1 MAEIKSFKI
10 DVQQKV
16 LDDLALRLKNTR
28 WTDEA
33 ENAEWNYG
41 INPKYLHELV
51 TYWQTS
57 YNWRNQEAFI
67 NTFPQ
72 FKTEIDGINVHFIH
86 VKGKGKNS
94 KPLLLTHGW
103 PDNFYRFHKV
113 IPIFTDPASHGLP
126 DKQSFD
132 VIVPSIPGFGF
143 SDRKS
148 QSSDK
153 TARLWAKLMTEV
165 LGYKSFFAAGGD
177 IGSTVSKSLANQF
190 PDLVSAIHLTD
201 VGYPNGQEDW
211 ATMSA
216 PEQEFGKF
224 IQQWFFTE
232 GAYALLQTT
241 KPQTVGYAL
250 NDSPVGLAAWMVE
263 KFHGWSGR
271 PDNLDEHFT
280 KDELITNVMIYWVTQ
295 TINSANRTY
304 AEEGRALWSGGLK
317 SNEKVNVPTG
327 VALFPGEAPFP
338 KEWIDRKVNATRF
351 TKMEVGGHFAA
362 LDAPEAFAKELIS
375 FFTSVN

>member
-1 MAEIKSFKI
+1 MPEIKSFKI

-16 LDDLALRLKNTR
+16 LDDLASRLKNTR
-28 WTDEA
+28 WTDEP
-33 ENAEWNYG
+33 ENAGWNYG

-57 YNWRNQEAFI
+57 YNWRDQEALI
-67 NTFPQ
+67 NTLPQ
-72 FKTEIDGINVHFIH
+72 FKTEIDGINIHFIH
-86 VKGKGKNS
+86 AKGKGKNA

-103 PDNFYRFHKV
+103 PDSFYRFHKI
-113 IPIFTDPASHGLP
+113 IPILTE
-126 DKQSFD
+126 QSFD
-132 VIVPSIPGFGF
+132 VIIPSVPGFGF
-143 SDRKS
+143 SDKKP

-177 IGSTVSKSLANQF
+177 IGSTISKSLANQF
-190 PDLVSAIHLTD
+190 PELVSAIHLTD

-224 IQQWFFTE
+224 IQHWFFTE

-250 NDSPVGLAAWMVE
+250 NDSPVGLAAWMIE

-280 KDELITNVMIYWVTQ
+280 KDELITNVMIYWVTE

-338 KEWIDRKVNATRF
+338 KEWIDRKVNATHF

-375 FFTSVN
+375 FFTSVAL

>member
-1 MAEIKSFKI
+1 MTEIKPFKI
-10 DVQQKV
+10 NVQQQV
-16 LDDLALRLKNTR
+16 LDDLTSRLKATR
-28 WTDEA
+28 WTDEP
-33 ENAEWNYG
+33 ENAGWSYG
-41 INPKYLHELV
+41 INPGYLHDLV

-57 YNWRNQEAFI
+57 YNWRDHEAAL
-67 NTFPQ
+67 NNLPQ
-72 FKTEIDGINVHFIH
+72 FKTEIDGIGIHFIH
-86 VKGKGKNS
+86 AKGKGKNAR
-94 KPLLLTHGW
+94 PLLLTHGW
-103 PDNFYRFHKV
+103 PDSFYRFYKV
-113 IPIFTDPASHGLP
+113 IPMLTDPAQYGLP

-132 VIVPSIPGFGF
+132 VIIPSVPGFGF
-143 SDRKS
+143 SDKKP

-153 TARLWAKLMTEV
+153 TAQLWAKLMTEV

-177 IGSTVSKSLANQF
+177 IGSTISKSLANQY
-190 PDLVSAIHLTD
+190 PELVQAIHLTD

-211 ATMSA
+211 AAMSA

-250 NDSPVGLAAWMVE
+250 NDSPVGLAAWIIE
-263 KFHGWSGR
+263 KFHAWSGK
-271 PDNLDEHFT
+271 PVNLDEHFS

-304 AEEGRALWSGGLK
+304 AEEGRAQWSVGLK

-351 TKMEVGGHFAA
+351 TQMEVGGHFAA

-375 FFTSVN
+375 FFS

>member
-16 LDDLALRLKNTR
+16 LDDLASRLKNTR
-28 WTDEA
+28 WTDEP
-33 ENAEWNYG
+33 ENAGWNYG

-72 FKTEIDGINVHFIH
+72 FKTEIDGINIHFIH

-113 IPIFTDPASHGLP
+113 IPILTDPGGHGLP

-143 SDRKS
+143 SDKKS

-165 LGYKSFFAAGGD
+165 LGYKSF
-177 IGSTVSKSLANQF
+177 
-190 PDLVSAIHLTD
+190 
-201 VGYPNGQEDW
+201 
-211 ATMSA
+211 
-216 PEQEFGKF
+216 
-224 IQQWFFTE
+224 
-232 GAYALLQTT
+232 
-241 KPQTVGYAL
+241 
-250 NDSPVGLAAWMVE
+250 
-263 KFHGWSGR
+263 
-271 PDNLDEHFT
+271 
-280 KDELITNVMIYWVTQ
+280 
-295 TINSANRTY
+295 
-304 AEEGRALWSGGLK
+304 
-317 SNEKVNVPTG
+317 
-327 VALFPGEAPFP
+327 
-338 KEWIDRKVNATRF
+338 
-351 TKMEVGGHFAA
+351 
-362 LDAPEAFAKELIS
+362 
-375 FFTSVN
+375 